1 MRSTSGGANMTD
13 HNLKLSTVLRK
24 ELENYLSQIESCV
37 FSEDTSYFDE
47 NASRLMDCVR
57 YLLEG

>member
-1 MRSTSGGANMTD
+1 MTD